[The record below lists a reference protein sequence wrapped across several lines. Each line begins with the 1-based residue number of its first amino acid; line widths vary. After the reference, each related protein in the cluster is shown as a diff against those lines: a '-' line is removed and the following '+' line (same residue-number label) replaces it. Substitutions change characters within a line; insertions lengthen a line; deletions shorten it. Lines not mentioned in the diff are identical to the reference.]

1 LVGVN
6 HIDILNHLIA
16 YFRYNSYL
24 EIGVADPR
32 LNFNAVQINDADKIG
47 VDPDPVGSTYQ
58 MTSDAFFASN
68 KNQFDLIFIDGL
80 HHQDQVY
87 RDILNALK
95 ALNPNGTIVCHDMN
109 PTTYEEQA
117 VPRQQLGWTGDC
129 WRAWVKLRTER
140 PDLDMKVVDT
150 DCGCGIIRVGTQA
163 VLSHIPT
170 IEWNDFVAHRTELL
184 NLISIEEFNK
194 LFSI

>member
-1 LVGVN
+1 MN
-6 HIDILNHLIA
+6 RTDILNRLIA

-58 MTSDAFFASN
+58 MTSDEFFASN

-109 PTTYEEQA
+109 PTTYEAQV
-117 VPRQQLGWTGDC
+117 VPRQQDTWFWTGDC
-129 WRAWVKLRTER
+129 WRAWVKLRMER
-140 PDLDMKVVDT
+140 PDLDMKVVNT
-150 DCGCGIIRVGTQA
+150 DWGCGIIRVGAQA

-170 IEWNDFVAHRTELL
+170 IEWNDFVVHRAEWL
-184 NLISIEEFNK
+184 NLISIEEFDK
-194 LFSI
+194 LYSI